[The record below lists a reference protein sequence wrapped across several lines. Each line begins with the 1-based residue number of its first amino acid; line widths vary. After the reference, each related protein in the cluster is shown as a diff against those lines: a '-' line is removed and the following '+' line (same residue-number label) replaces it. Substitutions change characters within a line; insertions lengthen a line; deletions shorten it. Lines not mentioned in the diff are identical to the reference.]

1 MEETEKGRMSKRD
14 SNISSNVILDPS
26 LLLVER
32 SLSKVAYTLAELSD
46 DFSFHISRHFYDI
59 LQERKSE
66 SLTIDYFRYTSRLVD
81 IDRVKLFLDENSKY
95 IQKFEM
101 PEWASRE
108 YRRSYEA
115 IFQSLPAKYRYEENL
130 HNIIFEE
137 WFFLK
142 EHSWI
147 VARTK
152 RIYNLFIRSGEAGL
166 EFGSRVFDRAVRR
179 TLRMPLSEI
188 VQKAHRL
195 SAIGKWSAVGG
206 PALANL
212 LGPNLQVIAD
222 LSAGFLYFFILF
234 DP

>member
-1 MEETEKGRMSKRD
+1 MRA

-32 SLSKVAYTLAELSD
+32 SLINIEDNLAELSK
-46 DFSFHISRHFYDI
+46 SFTFYISSHFYNI
-59 LQERKSE
+59 LQNGATE
-66 SLTIDYFRYTSRLVD
+66 SLTIDYFRYTSKLVD
-81 IDRVKLFLDENSKY
+81 IDRLKTFLEENSEY

-101 PEWASRE
+101 PEWATKE
-108 YRRSYEA
+108 YRSSCEL
-115 IFQSLPAKYRYEENL
+115 IVQSLPAKFRDDETL

-142 EHSWI
+142 EYSWL

-152 RIYNLFIRSGEAGL
+152 RIFNLFIRSGAASL
-166 EFGSRVFDRAVRR
+166 EFGSRVFDRAVKR
-179 TLRMPLSEI
+179 TLWRQQIQL

-195 SAIGKWSAVGG
+195 SAIGKWFAVAGG
-206 PALANL
+206 ALANL
-212 LGPNLQVIAD
+212 SYPIVQFMAD
-222 LSAGFLYFFILF
+222 LSVGLYFILF